1 MKGQQGMFQT
11 DRKDL
16 TISVAKDGNRK
27 HMLLI
32 IKDNDGQVVETL
44 TMTNEYALQIANQII
59 ELNQDVLSS

>member
-1 MKGQQGMFQT
+1 MFQT

-32 IKDNDGQVVETL
+32 IKDNDGQLVETL
-44 TMTNEYALQIANQII
+44 TMTNEYALRIANQII

>member
-1 MKGQQGMFQT
+1 MFQT

-32 IKDNDGQVVETL
+32 IKDNDGQLVETL

>member
-1 MKGQQGMFQT
+1 MFQT

-32 IKDNDGQVVETL
+32 IKDNDGQLVETL

-59 ELNQDVLSS
+59 ELNQDVLSN